1 MRGRPKTPT
10 AIKEATGN
18 PGKRS
23 TKTKE
28 PDPDYLQDLSPP
40 EWMPEKAQAVW
51 REEAP
56 KFRKARLLTE
66 VDVLAFAAMCIAASD
81 YRRAVE
87 KTGENDVKANM
98 REKDGEIVAV
108 GEHINPW
115 ALVKS
120 MSAKQLTGWLGKFG
134 GTPQDRTRVEIN
146 PQASLFGNGD
156 KKTDPAEEYFH

>member
-40 EWMPEKAQAVW
+40 EWMPEKAQAIW

-66 VDVLAFAAMCIAASD
+66 IDVLAFAAMCIAAAD

-87 KTGENDVKANM
+87 KTGENDVKANYK
-98 REKDGEIVAV
+98 EKDGETVAV

-146 PQASLFGNGD
+146 PQASLFGDGD
-156 KKTDPAEEYFH
+156 KKKDPAESYFH